1 MPPPDGTTN
10 IPMEIAVEM
19 LQILRQLS
27 QDLDAAEA
35 RAEARHAELKPVL
48 EVYRRQTERIEEA
61 QANSLA
67 RAAAAQLDQAAA
79 LQKAQ
84 GARDIAQVNEE
95 TEKKKLRQ
103 EIMAAVVKFAVA
115 AGGGGAVVAALMHYF
130 GVSAPPLIQNTTF
143 SSQSQ
148 SPQHETAPADPAPG
162 SGGSSEHSP

>member
-1 MPPPDGTTN
+1 
-10 IPMEIAVEM
+10 MEIAVEM
-19 LQILRQLS
+19 LQILRQVG
-27 QDLDAAEA
+27 QHLDDVRELVADSEA
-35 RAEARHAELKPVL
+35 RAEARHTELKPVL

-130 GVSAPPLIQNTTF
+130 GMSAPLIQNTTF

-162 SGGSSEHSP
+162 SAGPSEPSP